1 MNKKNTL
8 LVLCD
13 ATALKKNIKE
23 KNLSPA
29 SKEDKMVVLLYLGVD
44 PPHTCCTS
52 YVLLECLCIPLDTCR
67 MAWIDFLWIPNQW
80 DIQHKM

>member
-1 MNKKNTL
+1 MNKKKL
-8 LVLCD
+8 LCD

-29 SKEDKMVVLLYLGVD
+29 SKEDKTVVLLYLDVD

-52 YVLLECLCIPLDTCR
+52 CVLLECLCILLGTHH
-67 MAWIDFLWIPNQW
+67 MAWIEFLWVPNQW